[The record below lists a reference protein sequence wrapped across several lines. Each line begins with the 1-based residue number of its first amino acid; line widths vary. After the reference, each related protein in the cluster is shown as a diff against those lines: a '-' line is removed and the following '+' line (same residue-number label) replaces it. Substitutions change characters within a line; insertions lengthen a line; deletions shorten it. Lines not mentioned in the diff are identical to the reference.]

1 MDIRYKCISNKVPG
15 FIAPEE
21 TGSTEPGITY
31 LSHYPDNYCNVFV
44 CPVLQHHV
52 IGRYFSA
59 CIPIYNNDRMRHF
72 YLALEKYW
80 VIQRGY
86 FRLATILVLGM
97 GIIYG
102 KILFCHVIS
111 YQSTVKNISIRECN
125 NRTVYNCFKSPFSPD
140 CGIPDLDL
148 PFIPIDDSPHPN
160 KNPGITLVC
169 LQITF
174 LLPL

>member
-1 MDIRYKCISNKVPG
+1 MKISHKGFCLDTLEKLIMEWTVGSHIFINSIPRFLVDIPLMDIRYKCISNKVPG

-102 KILFCHVIS
+102 KILLCHVIS

-125 NRTVYNCFKSPFSPD
+125 NRTVYN
-140 CGIPDLDL
+140 
-148 PFIPIDDSPHPN
+148 
-160 KNPGITLVC
+160 
-169 LQITF
+169 
-174 LLPL
+174 